1 MLYVVRIRKWG
12 IIMKRAKTNAFT
24 LIELLAV
31 TVVIA
36 VFTCVSL
43 PMILQILKQSKHD
56 TFQNE
61 MYAIFD
67 AATYY
72 YMTQEVS
79 TTENT
84 RISISK
90 LDLEN
95 QTLIGSVVI
104 NKKNQ
109 IVLEN
114 VSDGKY
120 CANGTKYNLKII
132 EGNCEN

>member
-12 IIMKRAKTNAFT
+12 IVMKRAQTNAFT

-67 AATYY
+67 AAT
-72 YMTQEVS
+72 T
-79 TTENT
+79 
-84 RISISK
+84 I
-90 LDLEN
+90 
-95 QTLIGSVVI
+95 
-104 NKKNQ
+104 
-109 IVLEN
+109 
-114 VSDGKY
+114 
-120 CANGTKYNLKII
+120 
-132 EGNCEN
+132 